1 MAEAHPPTRSASRHA
16 PLARGLRRLGA
27 GSLLLG
33 ALLAIHLGFGVV
45 RFWGG
50 AVHKRVETIADY
62 QGHGELW
69 FFRFADDESQR
80 LVRWL
85 LANVPNDQVVLYDGK
100 PRNLI
105 EALHPA
111 LFPRS
116 LLHRRALRKD
126 GTAGGRPVFLAHP
139 PWLAEAS
146 APGWVHSDGTRLRWR
161 TR

>member
-1 MAEAHPPTRSASRHA
+1 MAEAHLPTRSASR
-16 PLARGLRRLGA
+16 PSRLAHRLRQLGA

-33 ALLAIHLGFGVV
+33 ALLAVHLGFGVV
-45 RFWGG
+45 RYFGG
-50 AVHKRVETIADY
+50 ALHKRGETIAAY
-62 QGHGELW
+62 LSHGDLW
-69 FFRFADDESQR
+69 FFRFADAESQD

-85 LANVPNDQVVLYDGK
+85 LATVPNDQAVLYDGK

-111 LFPRS
+111 LFPRT

-126 GTAGGRPVFLAHP
+126 GRAGGQVVFTGHP
-139 PWLAEAS
+139 PWLPAGTS
-146 APGWVHSDGTRLRWR
+146 PGWVHSDGTRLRWR